1 MITLHK
7 GKHYILNNERI
18 VSADGAEKTAAEQ
31 ALWADSTALPRK
43 REGSRR

>member
-31 ALWADSTALPRK
+31 ALWADSTALPPE
-43 REGSRR
+43 EGSRR